1 MKSPI
6 IKYLYFSKNNNRRI
20 EKEKEQINNIESWK
34 RLKKII
40 NDKKFKNI
48 KKSIKLKL
56 ASYFTDSKNIE
67 ELKILFGNDIYE
79 YIKQKSIEFLN
90 DEKRKN
96 QLYLND
102 EEKKIINE
110 NEMIKINLKSN
121 ENKKEKEDE
130 LKKKQDIVSGS
141 KTKKTETN
149 IIVESNYIYNSESSN
164 SFLVNNNNNSSKY
177 KNIFKFIK
185 IIGKHEN
192 RAEFIKEVGNNYLIS
207 GGSDKM
213 LLIYNKN
220 FSKTSEIKTKQWI
233 YNIASFEN
241 SSFNQQKIMVCM
253 KDKLSLYY
261 FDNYSKRYNKD
272 ILINQ
277 LNYYNYFKFKITKCL
292 VCTDNGVKKLGDVSN
307 LIESYHLKNLLNS
320 VYKGGLM
327 LNNNEEAVL
336 TSNQVIK
343 DGKDELIFFD
353 DKSNRYKD
361 NIEGYSFIDSS
372 NGIYLISREEKDIT
386 ILLCACKKYLSEQK
400 NGILLINSK
409 KKGESPYEFY
419 DTNNYEVYCFCQ
431 IIYKE
436 NVYILD
442 DDKNKRYYTDYIF
455 VGGFDKDKQKGVIKL
470 YKMENDITNLKIKY
484 ISDMEF
490 DNIDFKN
497 PISCILQY
505 NCSNNLLIV
514 TLDGNVC
521 LFRFDIKLF
530 LFNELEKTIE
540 IEV

>member
-1 MKSPI
+1 MT
-6 IKYLYFSKNNNRRI
+6 Y
-20 EKEKEQINNIESWK
+20 
-34 RLKKII
+34 
-40 NDKKFKNI
+40 
-48 KKSIKLKL
+48 
-56 ASYFTDSKNIE
+56 
-67 ELKILFGNDIYE
+67 
-79 YIKQKSIEFLN
+79 
-90 DEKRKN
+90 
-96 QLYLND
+96 
-102 EEKKIINE
+102 
-110 NEMIKINLKSN
+110 
-121 ENKKEKEDE
+121 
-130 LKKKQDIVSGS
+130 
-141 KTKKTETN
+141 
-149 IIVESNYIYNSESSN
+149 
-164 SFLVNNNNNSSKY
+164 NNNSSKY
-177 KNIFKFIK
+177 KNIFKFVK

-220 FSKTSEIKTKQWI
+220 FNKTSDIKTKQWI
-233 YNIASFEN
+233 YNITIFEN
-241 SSFNQQKIMVCM
+241 ISNNQQKIMICM

-277 LNYYNYFKFKITKCL
+277 LNYYNYFKFKATKSL
-292 VCTDNGVKKLGDVSN
+292 VSTDNGVKKLGDISN
-307 LIESYHLKNLLNS
+307 LIESYNLKDMLNS

-327 LNNNEEAVL
+327 LNNNEEVVL

-353 DKSNRYKD
+353 EKSNRYKE
-361 NIEGYSFIDSS
+361 NIEGYSFIDTS
-372 NGIYLISREEKDIT
+372 NGICLISREEKDIT
-386 ILLCACKKYLSEQK
+386 ILLCACKKYLSGQK
-400 NGILLINSK
+400 NGILMIKIK
-409 KKGESPYEFY
+409 KKEESLYEFY

-470 YKMENDITNLKIKY
+470 YKMENDINNLKIKY
-484 ISDMEF
+484 ISDIEF

-505 NCSNNLLIV
+505 KCSNNLLIV

-521 LFRFDIKLF
+521 LFRLDIKMF
-530 LFNELEKTIE
+530 LSNELEETIE